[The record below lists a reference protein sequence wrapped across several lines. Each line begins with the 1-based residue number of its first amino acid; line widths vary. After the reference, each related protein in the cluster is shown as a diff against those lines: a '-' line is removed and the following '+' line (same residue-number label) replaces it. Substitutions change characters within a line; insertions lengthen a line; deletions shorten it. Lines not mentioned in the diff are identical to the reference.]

1 MSLNQILSRESDEIP
16 PWSELTVKSI
26 DTKDGIH
33 AQFLRS
39 IELPL
44 NIPTENQAL
53 VYNALTEMLE
63 YKHAAQTDCSSIQ
76 GVPVS
81 EITPTLDQVLAFDGT
96 EWIPTTSGGSTSLI
110 LEGEVDMYIS
120 PIGDDLNDGETPE
133 TAVLTME
140 RIIELL
146 VNATTLTPVKTAI
159 INFLYDYDIGYDSFT
174 SADFSQVQLEEIIF
188 RGEKFASTID
198 LGVDINSNSKIE
210 PVCLADSGPNVTR
223 AIKLTYAGPTLLPAV
238 GDITLV
244 TLTLSDIEYEMI
256 AYINNASTL
265 EYGVCSYNTW
275 QLIPDGTGTVVH
287 NLLPEINWS
296 FDSGTNFAYNNLLR
310 SIKFEYLSLNDLFF
324 RSSDDV
330 GQQTND
336 IVVTFNCCIA
346 ESVGVDQTTMGK
358 NVNITTS
365 YVKCD
370 KTGQVDTGADVTF
383 KQHFSFDGC
392 IAYTNGEGF
401 GNVDLRSVSSIISN
415 LRAKGCNISL
425 DTTYLIECNLDGCS
439 LETQVCF
446 YGYMICNNCTMNIET
461 YYPIANP
468 ISQCY
473 AGALSNNLH
482 CGWELR
488 NCVMNTPNFMY
499 FSSAKPSVSPGFV
512 YFDPTISSFLYLK
525 NTVINMSSSSGGNS
539 FYDAGNICTA
549 NLVVML
555 NSTINS
561 NDMWWY
567 FYNDVA
573 PYGFENYAVYMENS
587 KLYMQ
592 SCGGQFNTTGTVFYP
607 YICNDLKTGS
617 VDTTNNSGDQLKVG
631 AAYSGAYINQYDYN
645 DVSLYWYNDPNWL
658 NNTVMD

>member
-1 MSLNQILSRESDEIP
+1 MSLSDIINKESDDIP
-16 PWSELTVKSI
+16 PWTNLTVKSI
-26 DTKDGIH
+26 NTSDGIH
-33 AQFLRS
+33 AQFLRT
-39 IELPL
+39 IELPIG
-44 NIPTENQAL
+44 IPTNNQAL
-53 VYNALTEMLE
+53 SYDSITQKLVYE
-63 YKHAAQTDCSSIQ
+63 HAKQADAASIQ

-81 EITPTLDQVLAFDGT
+81 ATTPVLDQVLAFDGS
-96 EWIPTTSGGSTSLI
+96 EWVPSSGGGGATSLI
-110 LEGEVDMYIS
+110 LEGEVEFWIS
-120 PIGDDLNDGETPE
+120 PSGDDENDGGPMTP
-133 TAVLTME
+133 VLTME

-146 VNATTLTPVKTAI
+146 VEAGPYKTGI
-159 INFLYDYDIGYDSFT
+159 INFLYDGGTEYEPLT
-174 SADFSQVQLEEIIF
+174 SADFSEVQLEEIIF

-296 FDSGTNFAYNNLLR
+296 FDSGTDFAYNNLLR
-310 SIKFEYLSLNDLFF
+310 SIKFEYLSLGGLFF
-324 RSSDDV
+324 MSS
-330 GQQTND
+330 QQTND
-336 IVVTFNCCIA
+336 IVVTFNCSIA
-346 ESVGVDQTTMGK
+346 ESDGIDQTTMGK

-392 IAYTNGEGF
+392 VAYTNGEGF
-401 GNVDLRSVSSIISN
+401 GNVDLRSVSSIIQN

-425 DTTYLIECNLDGCS
+425 DTTYLIECNLDGCT

-468 ISQCY
+468 VSQCY
-473 AGALSNNLH
+473 TGALTNNLQF
-482 CGWELR
+482 GWILR

-499 FSSAKPSVSPGFV
+499 FSSAVPSVNPGFA
-512 YFDPTISSFLYLK
+512 YFDPTISSFLYLV

-539 FYDAGNICTA
+539 FYDADNICTA

-607 YICNDLKTGS
+607 FKCNDLKTGT

-645 DVSLYWYNDPNWL
+645 DGLQYWYNNPDWL